1 MGVSYTY
8 DVAVYSIYTVKA
20 VHFNKD
26 SKYALKIYI
35 ISPGDT
41 VHGGVPEVIFKMK
54 RLESLDLSYTGINC
68 LPDIASELFTLQT
81 LNLEHCPF
89 LESVSGNLGLLPN
102 LRSKFRQVPFFW
114 TITLCGL

>member
-1 MGVSYTY
+1 MFLERVIGLCSAPKQSVLNIFNQ
-8 DVAVYSIYTVKA
+8 VCHISIAYLL
-20 VHFNKD
+20 
-26 SKYALKIYI
+26 YIEIYI

-54 RLESLDLSYTGINC
+54 GLESLDLSYTGINC
-68 LPDIASELFTLQT
+68 LPDIANELFTLQT

-102 LRSKFRQVPFFW
+102 LRSKFR
-114 TITLCGL
+114 